1 MWSVSVWPVSVW
13 VESVHVGGACLC
25 MGVACQCVGVVC
37 RWVEPVSVWVWSV
50 CVWVEPVGVWV
61 WSVSVW
67 VEPGSVWVE
76 TPALL
81 SGLKSSGCTLTA
93 SLTADTPFPVAGEAA
108 MMAYATPGPAE
119 ACWPGPPESGPP
131 DGPCG
136 GAEGGE
142 ASLWPLGWWSG
153 LKVLLAVGRVGP
165 WLLGLTTAVALCRL
179 RGCSS

>member
-1 MWSVSVWPVSVW
+1 MGVVCVWVESVCVWVWSVSVWPF
-13 VESVHVGGACLC
+13 
-25 MGVACQCVGVVC
+25 
-37 RWVEPVSVWVWSV
+37 SVWVWSV
-50 CVWVEPVGVWV
+50 SVWVEPVIVWV
-61 WSVSVW
+61 WPVSMWVWPVGVW